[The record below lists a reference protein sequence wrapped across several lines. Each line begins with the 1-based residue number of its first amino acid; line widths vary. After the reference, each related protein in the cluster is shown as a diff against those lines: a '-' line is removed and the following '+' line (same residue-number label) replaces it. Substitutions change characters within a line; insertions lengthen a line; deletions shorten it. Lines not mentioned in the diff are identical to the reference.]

1 MKKQAAKINF
11 AIEMKCMDGGQM
23 IDKVTAV
30 SDTAFFDSITEN
42 NLAGCFQITGKVIS
56 PINPKATVS
65 FKSAE
70 ISKNR
75 KTAVLT
81 PADDTAYTNF
91 PSTFAVTLTTQG
103 KSFLGEA
110 VNLSIT
116 SLTDSEAD
124 KWEKCPAPS
133 DGTLYRLFVPD
144 MSKYNKQKSYPLIVL
159 IHGAM
164 EVDAADN
171 HVQLVSWRVPA
182 FASDEIQ
189 DIFGGLYV
197 IAPRIS
203 GANKTPEKIIA
214 TIEDAIKNNPKIDR
228 NRIYIGGASLG
239 GLCTWMLLLKYPGY
253 FAAAFPMSA
262 LISYRNGEIGL
273 NNKDMPF
280 IPGADLFTS
289 FGTAASIAHIPIYII
304 HCIYD
309 FAVDANL
316 AIEIFNGMKA
326 AGATKTH
333 ITLFNSVRTREA
345 KDLDTHW
352 ASINAFNNFPT
363 ILPEGGYVEDF
374 YTGGLVEPKTYSPIP
389 GIELKGPRKAFENA
403 FSELPTDFGYKT
415 FFHWIADQKR

>member
-1 MKKQAAKINF
+1 MKKQAVKINF

-23 IDKVTAV
+23 IYKVIAV

-91 PSTFAVTLTTQG
+91 PHTFV
-103 KSFLGEA
+103 
-110 VNLSIT
+110 I
-116 SLTDSEAD
+116 SLTAQGNELFGEDTNLIIVSVTDTEVD
-124 KWEKCPAPS
+124 RWEKCPATS
-133 DGTLYRLFVPD
+133 GGKHYRFFTPCKK
-144 MSKYNKQKSYPLIVL
+144 KYNKQTSYPLVVL
-159 IHGAM
+159 LHGMSEQGAT
-164 EVDAADN
+164 DN
-171 HVQLVSWRVPA
+171 HVQLVSWRVTA
-182 FASDEIQ
+182 FASDKIQ

-197 IAPRIS
+197 IAPQLDS
-203 GANKTPEKIIA
+203 GSDEPDKIMA
-214 TIEDAIKNNPKIDR
+214 TIEDAVKNNPKIDS

-239 GLCTWMLLLKYPGY
+239 GLFTWTLLLKYPNY

-262 LISYRNGEIGL
+262 LISYKTGEIGL

-280 IPGADLFTS
+280 NPGADLFTS

-415 FFHWIADQKR
+415 FMHWIAVQKR